1 MKEKFLKINELYLS
15 LQGESSWA
23 GLPCIFVRLS
33 GCNLRCSYCDSSF
46 SYKEGKEYSIE
57 EIAEKINSY
66 RCKLV
71 EITGGEPLL
80 QENTALL
87 AKSLCDAGY
96 RVLIETNGTIDIGN
110 VDRRVILIM
119 DIKTPGSGSNE
130 SVRWENIK
138 KLKKDDEVKF
148 VLTNKKDY
156 LWAKDIIKQ
165 YGLADRASILISVV
179 YGSLEPKEVAQWIL
193 DDGLDV
199 RFQLQLHKYIWDPEK
214 KGV

>member
-46 SYKEGKEYSIE
+46 SYKEGKEYSIA

-148 VLTNKKDY
+148 VLTDKKDY

>member
-1 MKEKFLKINELYLS
+1 LKEKFLKINELYLS

>member
-15 LQGESSWA
+15 LQGESSWT

-46 SYKEGKEYSIE
+46 SYEEGKEYSIE
-57 EIAEKINSY
+57 EIVERVNSY
-66 RCKLV
+66 HCKLV

-87 AKSLCDAGY
+87 AKSLCDAGC
-96 RVLIETNGTIDIGN
+96 RVLMETNGTIDIKD
-110 VDRRVILIM
+110 VDKRVVLIM
-119 DIKTPGSGSNE
+119 DIKTPGSGSTKK
-130 SVRWENIK
+130 VRWENIT

-148 VLTNKKDY
+148 VLTDKKDY

-165 YGLADRASILISVV
+165 YGLAERASILISVA
-179 YGSLEPKEVAQWIL
+179 YGSLEPKEAAQWIL

-214 KGV
+214 RGV